1 MPSQSNASRL
11 IALFGGCT
19 NTAVAIAEDKATVSR
34 WTSSGRRGTNGH
46 VPTKF
51 NQKIMRAA
59 RKRGFPAQAKVF
71 LCWKCP
77 TCNGSIKDETA

>member
-1 MPSQSNASRL
+1 MATTNAARL

-19 NTAVAIAEDKATVSR
+19 DTALAIGEDKATVSR
-34 WTSSGRRGTNGH
+34 WTSTGKRGHHGH
-46 VPTKF
+46 VPPKF
-51 NQKIMRAA
+51 NPKIMRAA

-77 TCNGSIKDETA
+77 SCNGPIKDETA